1 MHAHLTFNYKKATQC
16 LNFLAVQS
24 GGIINKMKA
33 IKLIWLADRYHLR
46 KYGRPI
52 TKDEYFAMD
61 YGPVNS
67 GVKELA
73 EMSGFLGQVEI
84 DYASKYI
91 TPLGRYN
98 LQSVEPVEN
107 DVFSET
113 DFEALAFAWEKFGKH
128 DQFRLRDISHNYPEW
143 KRFEEVL
150 ENQSRIRMNYED
162 FLEDPP
168 GGFEKCYTLSEEDKK
183 DRLEQLEE
191 TAKLNALW
199 NAF

>member
-1 MHAHLTFNYKKATQC
+1 MHAHLPYSYQKAAQC
-16 LNFLAVQS
+16 LNFLALKS
-24 GGIINKMKA
+24 GGRINKMKA

-73 EMSGFLGQVEI
+73 EMSSFLSQDEI

-91 TPLGRYN
+91 APLGRYN
-98 LQSVEPVEN
+98 VESVEPVEG
-107 DVFSET
+107 DVFSES
-113 DFEALAFAWEKFGKH
+113 DMEALTFVWEKFG
-128 DQFRLRDISHNYPEW
+128 QFDEFELRDISHKYPEW
-143 KRFEEVL
+143 KRFEEAL
-150 ENQSRIRMNYED
+150 KDQSRVPMYYED

-168 GGFEKCYTLSEEDKK
+168 GGFEKCYELSGEEKK

-191 TAKLNALW
+191 ATKLNALW
-199 NAF
+199 N